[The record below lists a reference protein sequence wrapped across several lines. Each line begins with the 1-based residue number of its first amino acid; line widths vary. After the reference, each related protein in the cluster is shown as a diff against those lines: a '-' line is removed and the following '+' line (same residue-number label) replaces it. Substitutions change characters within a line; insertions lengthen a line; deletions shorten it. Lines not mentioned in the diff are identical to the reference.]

1 MVKYGN
7 REFKISRSLFIFK
20 AGYRKDIIDEQGDIM
35 KRYMTSVIEKEG
47 EQYMFLYALNWT
59 LQAKEIQSARQE
71 IIFKKLLNCFLN
83 AHRLK
88 RLMETK
94 PLSLLAG

>member
-1 MVKYGN
+1 
-7 REFKISRSLFIFK
+7 
-20 AGYRKDIIDEQGDIM
+20 
-35 KRYMTSVIEKEG
+35 
-47 EQYMFLYALNWT
+47 MFLYALNWT